1 MKRESTNVK
10 GAEGIWEGLQGVLGW
25 GKWCSYI
32 ITSKNKREFRE
43 AMRHQDVP
51 YWAKHTKHR
60 PPCHVVWGKSEMELH
75 AGMSHTVSVPA
86 VGARECPLSAN
97 LVQYCLLRI
106 FSYTIS
112 GPYFKLTCVFLHY
125 LDKKNGFLLSPP
137 RPSVFPPGFF
147 CTFKSHQVGSCCFY
161 SL

>member
-1 MKRESTNVK
+1 MKRESINVK

-43 AMRHQDVP
+43 AMRHQGVP

-60 PPCHVVWGKSEMELH
+60 PPLHVVWGEKWNGI
-75 AGMSHTVSVPA
+75 ARGDVPHSI
-86 VGARECPLSAN
+86 CPSSGGPRMTLLSAN
-97 LVQYCLLRI
+97 LIQSCLLRI

-125 LDKKNGFLLSPP
+125 LDKKNGFLLSPSH
-137 RPSVFPPGFF
+137 PSVFPPGFF
-147 CTFKSHQVGSCCFY
+147 CTLKSH
-161 SL
+161 